1 MGPHNNSTMS
11 DMQKITIKCKHRD
24 DLRRRSIPLCNPLC
38 RSPRLDLLVKSMA
51 ELFGL
56 NEHTPLKL
64 FWRDEDG
71 DLITIES
78 DCDVAEAFRNIS
90 ATSAVLRLEMVA
102 DAEVVESFA
111 GPVADVEETVI
122 HSHNQNVAS
131 RADGEADE
139 IVDQHMEDQSVDGAS
154 GETYDVDEPACGV
167 CKSDPVVQLREHVHG
182 AVVGAVEGAKVAM
195 ASAKEASQAAMAG
208 LPAATRVVHGVSE
221 GARGAIGEVVG
232 VSKAVIATAPEAAKA
247 VFANMTEVK
256 NAVVA
261 GMPQAQEQLLATVA
275 KGSQAASDG
284 AWMIRERLVRQMGRC
299 SAGEEEE
306 GVAVEFQSMVRALMD
321 MGFSEAAARDAVLN
335 SKGNMDAALE
345 LALQHV
351 PPTPPEA
358 ALVKVAPEPEPEPEL
373 EPEPE
378 VASWDAAW
386 DPLLPE
392 LEEMGFLDTNSN
404 RQFVVEHKGDL
415 KNTVAAL
422 VRHERTKFQK

>member
-1 MGPHNNSTMS
+1 M
-11 DMQKITIKCKHRD
+11 
-24 DLRRRSIPLCNPLC
+24 CNPLC

-56 NEHTPLKL
+56 NEHTHLKL

-102 DAEVVESFA
+102 DPEVVESSA

-122 HSHNQNVAS
+122 HSHNQNIAS

-139 IVDQHMEDQSVDGAS
+139 IVDQHMEDQSGAA
-154 GETYDVDEPACGV
+154 GETYDVDEPAGV
-167 CKSDPVVQLREHVHG
+167 CKSDPVVQFREHVQG

-208 LPAATRVVHGVSE
+208 LPAATRVVHSVSK

-275 KGSQAASDG
+275 KGSQAARDG
-284 AWMIRERLVRQMGRC
+284 AWMIRERLVRQMGHC

-306 GVAVEFQSMVRALMD
+306 EDVAVPVEFQSMVRALMD

-358 ALVKVAPEPEPEPEL
+358 ALVKVAPEPAPEP

-378 VASWDAAW
+378 VASWNAAW

-404 RQFVVEHKGDL
+404 RQLVVEHKGDL

>member
-111 GPVADVEETVI
+111 GPVSDVEETVI

-154 GETYDVDEPACGV
+154 GETYD
-167 CKSDPVVQLREHVHG
+167 
-182 AVVGAVEGAKVAM
+182 VVGAVEGAKVAM

-275 KGSQAASDG
+275 KGSQAARDG

-299 SAGEEEE
+299 
-306 GVAVEFQSMVRALMD
+306 
-321 MGFSEAAARDAVLN
+321 
-335 SKGNMDAALE
+335 
-345 LALQHV
+345 
-351 PPTPPEA
+351 
-358 ALVKVAPEPEPEPEL
+358 
-373 EPEPE
+373 
-378 VASWDAAW
+378 
-386 DPLLPE
+386 
-392 LEEMGFLDTNSN
+392 
-404 RQFVVEHKGDL
+404 
-415 KNTVAAL
+415 
-422 VRHERTKFQK
+422 

>member
-1 MGPHNNSTMS
+1 MGSHHNSTMS

-78 DCDVAEAFRNIS
+78 DCD
-90 ATSAVLRLEMVA
+90 VA

-247 VFANMTEVK
+247 VFANMTEVT

-306 GVAVEFQSMVRALMD
+306 VVAVPVEFQSMVRALMD
-321 MGFSEAAARDAVLN
+321 MGFSEAAARD
-335 SKGNMDAALE
+335 
-345 LALQHV
+345 
-351 PPTPPEA
+351 
-358 ALVKVAPEPEPEPEL
+358 
-373 EPEPE
+373 
-378 VASWDAAW
+378 
-386 DPLLPE
+386 
-392 LEEMGFLDTNSN
+392 
-404 RQFVVEHKGDL
+404 
-415 KNTVAAL
+415 
-422 VRHERTKFQK
+422 